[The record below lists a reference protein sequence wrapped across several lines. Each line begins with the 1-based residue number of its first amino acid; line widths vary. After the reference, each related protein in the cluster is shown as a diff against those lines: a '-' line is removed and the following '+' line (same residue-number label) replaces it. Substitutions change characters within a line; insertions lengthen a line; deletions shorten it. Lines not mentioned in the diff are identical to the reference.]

1 VVNMA
6 MRQLMRQLWT
16 GIAAATVAGLLS
28 AVITRLLMRAVAHLV
43 NGIPQ
48 FSLGGSAF
56 IALVYIVC
64 LLPGC
69 LALTYSRA
77 RWPWILFSGGCALLI
92 FEAVAIGLG
101 ETRAAHDMTAGRWLL
116 LVVVLTVMAA
126 TYAAQFILAA
136 RWARR
141 SPATAPIAVS

>member
-1 VVNMA
+1 MVNMA

-69 LALTYSRA
+69 LAYSRA

-101 ETRAAHDMTAGRWLL
+101 ETSAAHDMTAGRWLL
-116 LVVVLTVMAA
+116 LVVVLTAMAA
-126 TYAAQFILAA
+126 TYAAQFVLAA
-136 RWARR
+136 RRARR
-141 SPATAPIAVS
+141 SPATAAIAVS

>member
-28 AVITRLLMRAVAHLV
+28 AVIMRAVAHLV

-69 LALTYSRA
+69 LALAYSRA

-101 ETRAAHDMTAGRWLL
+101 ETSAAHDMTAGRWLL
-116 LVVVLTVMAA
+116 LVVVLTAMAA

-136 RWARR
+136 RSARR
-141 SPATAPIAVS
+141 SPATAAIAVS

>member
-28 AVITRLLMRAVAHLV
+28 AVITRQLMRAVAHLV

-56 IALVYIVC
+56 ITLVCIVC

-69 LALTYSRA
+69 LALAYSRA
-77 RWPWILFSGGCALLI
+77 RWPWMLFSGGCAVLI

-101 ETRAAHDMTAGRWLL
+101 ETSAAHDMTAGRWLL
-116 LVVVLTVMAA
+116 LVVVLTAMAA

-141 SPATAPIAVS
+141 SLATAAIAVS

>member
-1 VVNMA
+1 MVNMA

-64 LLPGC
+64 LLPAAS
-69 LALTYSRA
+69 LSPT
-77 RWPWILFSGGCALLI
+77 
-92 FEAVAIGLG
+92 LG
-101 ETRAAHDMTAGRWLL
+101 PAGRGSFFRA
-116 LVVVLTVMAA
+116 VVP
-126 TYAAQFILAA
+126 Y
-136 RWARR
+136 
-141 SPATAPIAVS
+141 